1 MSFDIYG
8 RKPKITIEKPATI
21 DYNTTTDDEK
31 KKYWQAMSKW
41 EDENPGRYI
50 QYSGLGW
57 INILHFASVAIEKD
71 NLKFDTDFWDSN
83 DGRGLRT
90 QKQCNRLA
98 ESMNKLVAII
108 KEDLR
113 RPHWIKE
120 NDDVDQFIFNIDS
133 WSREDG
139 NRMTEDEEKILSEK
153 YNYGLLMGTTVV
165 INDVRYDAHYT
176 TSVKQINRFITFLR
190 ECGGFKI
197 W

>member
-8 RKPKITIEKPATI
+8 RKKITTEKPATI
-21 DYNTTTDDEK
+21 NYKTATDDEK

-41 EDENPGRYI
+41 EDQHPGRYI
-50 QYSGLGW
+50 QFSSSGWLP
-57 INILHFASVAIEKD
+57 ILYLALVAIEHD

-98 ESMNKLVAII
+98 ESMNKLVAFI
-108 KEDLR
+108 EEVLR
-113 RPHWIKE
+113 SPHWIKE
-120 NDDVDQFIFNIDS
+120 DDDQFTFNLDS

-139 NRMTEDEEKILSEK
+139 NKMTEDEEKMLSK
-153 YNYGLLMGTTVV
+153 KFNYGQFMGKSIV
-165 INDVRYDAHYT
+165 INDVRYDAMCT
-176 TSVKQINRFITFLR
+176 TSVEEINQFITFLR